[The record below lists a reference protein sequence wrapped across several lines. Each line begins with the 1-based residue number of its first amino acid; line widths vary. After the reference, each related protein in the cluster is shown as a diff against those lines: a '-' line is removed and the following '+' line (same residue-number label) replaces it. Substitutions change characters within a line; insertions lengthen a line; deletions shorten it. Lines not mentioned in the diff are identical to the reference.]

1 MPKIIIAINK
11 VNPSAI
17 ASLQTMQ
24 EELGDVRLVILR
36 DSRLPSQDISRF
48 SESGINLSEEEVDY
62 FDLERLT
69 QKMNSLKNDVIGV
82 ISRGEGSIQYLARL
96 SEVCRDWD
104 MSIPSRESLE
114 ISTDKQRM
122 RACFLAEQP
131 EISPAFLEVRDASPR
146 IIETIEQ
153 RVGYPLVVKP
163 ANLASSLLIQKCES
177 SDQLVKI
184 LPETLGAIEEVYK
197 SSGRYET
204 PSLIVEQMLVGD
216 LYSVD
221 TYITS
226 DGAMFHCPPVYYT
239 SGQSLGVDDFFLY
252 KRTAPASLDEAE
264 WRLCR
269 DAVESAIRAIGLT
282 ATTAHVELC
291 RTQAGWK
298 IIEVGPRVGRYR
310 VELYR
315 EVYDIDHS
323 SNDIGVRLGLDP
335 VIPTVVRKHC
345 AVYSIYPLEE
355 GRLDS
360 VAHVDEVSQLPSL
373 LYARR
378 LIADGAMVCHAKH
391 GGHAIMEV
399 ILSHSDS
406 AQFERDRMW
415 FESHV
420 KAIVADDVA
429 IQ

>member
-1 MPKIIIAINK
+1 MSKIIIAINK

-17 ASLQTMQ
+17 ASLQAMRS
-24 EELGDVRLVILR
+24 ELGDVRVVILK
-36 DSRLPSQDISRF
+36 DVRLPSQDISRF

-62 FDLERLT
+62 FDDAQLT
-69 QKMNSLKNDVIGV
+69 QKLTGLRSDIIGV

-96 SEVCRDWD
+96 SEVCRDWGL
-104 MSIPSRESLE
+104 SIPSRNSLE

-122 RACFLAEQP
+122 RACFLAERP
-131 EISPAFLEVRDASPR
+131 EISPAFMEVHDASPR
-146 IIETIEQ
+146 TIEAIEQ
-153 RVGYPLVVKP
+153 QVGYPLVVKP

-177 SDQLVKI
+177 SDQLAKV
-184 LPETLGAIEEVYK
+184 LPQTLGAIEEVYK

-204 PSLIVEQMLVGD
+204 PTLIVEQMLIGD

-252 KRTAPASLDEAE
+252 KRTAPASLDDAE
-264 WRLCR
+264 WQLCQST
-269 DAVESAIRAIGLT
+269 VESAIRAIGLT

-291 RTQAGWK
+291 KTQAGWK

-310 VELYR
+310 IEMYH

-323 SNDIGVRLGLDP
+323 SNDIRVRLGLTP
-335 VIPTVVRKHC
+335 EVSPAIQKHC

-355 GRLDS
+355 GRLES
-360 VAHVDEVSQLPSL
+360 VAYVSEVNQLPSL

-378 LIADGAMVCHAKH
+378 LIEDGVIVQHAKH

-399 ILSHSDS
+399 ILSHADSD
-406 AQFERDRMW
+406 QFERDCRW

-420 KAIVADDVA
+420 KAVVAADTT
-429 IQ
+429 I

>member
-11 VNPSAI
+11 VNPSAV
-17 ASLQTMQ
+17 ASIQAMQ
-24 EELGDVRLVILR
+24 GELGDVRVVILKDVRLRSR
-36 DSRLPSQDISRF
+36 DLSQF
-48 SESGINLSEEEVDY
+48 SESGIALSEQEVDY
-62 FDLERLT
+62 FDAAQLT
-69 QKMNSLKNDVIGV
+69 QKLVNLKEDIIGV

-96 SEVCRDWD
+96 SEVCREWGIA
-104 MSIPSRESLE
+104 IPSRESLE

-122 RACFLAEQP
+122 RARFQAAQP
-131 EISPAFLEVRDASPR
+131 EISPAFLEVSDASPDTMEA
-146 IIETIEQ
+146 IERQ
-153 RVGYPLVVKP
+153 VGYPLVVKP

-177 SDQLVKI
+177 SDQLVEI
-184 LPETLGAIEEVYK
+184 LPHTLEAIKEVYK
-197 SSGRYET
+197 SNGRYET
-204 PSLIVEQMLVGD
+204 PTLIVEQMLVGD

-226 DGAMFHCPPVYYT
+226 DGAMFHCPPVRYM

-252 KRTAPASLDEAE
+252 KRTAPVSLDDAE
-264 WRLCR
+264 WQLCR
-269 DAVESAIRAIGLT
+269 TTVESAIRAIGLT

-291 RTQAGWK
+291 RTQNGWK

-323 SNDIGVRLGLDP
+323 SNDVRVRLGMTP
-335 VIPTVVRKHC
+335 VISTIIQKHC

-355 GRLDS
+355 GRLDV
-360 VAHVDEVSQLPSL
+360 VAHASEVDQLPSL

-378 LIADGAMVCHAKH
+378 LIEDGMMVRHAKH

-399 ILSHSDS
+399 ILSHSDND
-406 AQFERDRMW
+406 QFERDCQW
-415 FESHV
+415 LESHV
-420 KAIVADDVA
+420 KAVVVADTT
-429 IQ
+429 I